1 MESVSQTQKKYGSR
15 AMIVAIVIAFML
27 ILIDLKPVGKGL
39 VLGTIF
45 SVINFVLIGQT
56 LPMRLSKSKRGAF
69 LISLTSIVFRYAILA
84 IPLVVAVKFE
94 QFELPAAIL
103 GIFMVQLTI
112 LAESLFDLFTSR
124 ENQT

>member
-15 AMIVAIVIAFML
+15 AMVVAIVIAFML

>member
-1 MESVSQTQKKYGSR
+1 
-15 AMIVAIVIAFML
+15 MIVAIVIALML

-84 IPLVVAVKFE
+84 IPLVVAAKFE
-94 QFELPAAIL
+94 QFELAAAIL
-103 GIFMVQLTI
+103 GIFMVQLII
-112 LAESLFDLFTSR
+112 LAEGLFDLFTSR

>member
-1 MESVSQTQKKYGSR
+1 MESVSQTQKKYASR
-15 AMIVAIVIAFML
+15 AMIAAIVIALML

-56 LPMRLSKSKRGAF
+56 LPMRLSKSRRGAF

-84 IPLVVAVKFE
+84 IPLVVAAKFE
-94 QFELPAAIL
+94 QFELAAAIL
-103 GIFMVQLTI
+103 GIFMVQLII
-112 LAESLFDLFTSR
+112 LAEGLFDLFTSR

>member
-15 AMIVAIVIAFML
+15 AMVVAIVIAFML
-27 ILIDLKPVGKGL
+27 ILIDLKPVAKGL

-112 LAESLFDLFTSR
+112 LAESLFDLLTSR

>member
-69 LISLTSIVFRYAILA
+69 LISLTSIVFRYAILS

-112 LAESLFDLFTSR
+112 LAESLFDLLTSR

>member
-15 AMIVAIVIAFML
+15 AMIVAIVVAFLL
-27 ILIDLKPVGKGL
+27 ILVDLKPVGKGL

-45 SVINFVLIGQT
+45 SIINFVLIGQT

-69 LISLTSIVFRYAILA
+69 FLSLTSMMLRYAILA

-94 QFELPAAIL
+94 QFELAAAIL

-112 LAESLFDLFTSR
+112 LAEGLFDLFTSR

>member
-1 MESVSQTQKKYGSR
+1 
-15 AMIVAIVIAFML
+15 
-27 ILIDLKPVGKGL
+27 
-39 VLGTIF
+39 
-45 SVINFVLIGQT
+45 
-56 LPMRLSKSKRGAF
+56 MRLSKSKRGAF
-69 LISLTSIVFRYAILA
+69 FLSLTSIIFRYAILA

-112 LAESLFDLFTSR
+112 LAEGLFDLFTSR

>member
-69 LISLTSIVFRYAILA
+69 LISLTSIVFRYAILS

>member
-112 LAESLFDLFTSR
+112 LAEGLFDLFTSR

>member
-15 AMIVAIVIAFML
+15 AMIVAIVIALML

>member
-15 AMIVAIVIAFML
+15 AMIVAIVIALML

-84 IPLVVAVKFE
+84 IPLVVAAKFE
-94 QFELPAAIL
+94 QFELAAAIL
-103 GIFMVQLTI
+103 GIFMVQLII
-112 LAESLFDLFTSR
+112 LAEGLFDLFTSR

>member
-27 ILIDLKPVGKGL
+27 ILIDLKPVAKGL

>member
-1 MESVSQTQKKYGSR
+1 MESISQTQKKYGSH
-15 AMIVAIVIAFML
+15 AMIVAIVVAL
-27 ILIDLKPVGKGL
+27 ILILVDLKPFGKGL
-39 VLGTIF
+39 VMGTIF

-56 LPMRLSKSKRGAF
+56 LPMRLSKSKRGVFF
-69 LISLTSIVFRYAILA
+69 LSLTSILFRYALLA
-84 IPLVVAVKFE
+84 IPVVVAVEFE

-112 LAESLFDLFTSR
+112 LAESVFDLWTSR

>member
-1 MESVSQTQKKYGSR
+1 
-15 AMIVAIVIAFML
+15 MIVAIVIAFML

-56 LPMRLSKSKRGAF
+56 LPMRLSKSRRGAF
-69 LISLTSIVFRYAILA
+69 LISLTSILFRYAILA
-84 IPLVVAVKFE
+84 IPLVVAAKFE

-112 LAESLFDLFTSR
+112 LAEGLFDLFTSR

>member
-1 MESVSQTQKKYGSR
+1 
-15 AMIVAIVIAFML
+15 MIVAIVIALML

-84 IPLVVAVKFE
+84 IPLVVAAKFE
-94 QFELPAAIL
+94 QFELAAVIL
-103 GIFMVQLTI
+103 GIFMVQLII
-112 LAESLFDLFTSR
+112 LAEGLFDLITSR

>member
-15 AMIVAIVIAFML
+15 AMVVAIVIAFML
-27 ILIDLKPVGKGL
+27 ILIDLKPVAKGL